1 MFMNK
6 SKDNILKS
14 IYDISLLDEPVN
26 LETIDGIPPTR
37 KLQTI
42 YFNLLW
48 AVDIKLPEIDGIKSL
63 LIFLEYF
70 YNKFSEISKTS
81 PHLLSRKSEIFYLII
96 DQLLKLTIDKNDK
109 SSLKTLEQYFYDK
122 DFFGAFLT
130 KLNKQ
135 NNDKFTKNFSFYSKV
150 SIYYF

>member
-1 MFMNK
+1 M
-6 SKDNILKS
+6 
-14 IYDISLLDEPVN
+14 
-26 LETIDGIPPTR
+26 
-37 KLQTI
+37 
-42 YFNLLW
+42 
-48 AVDIKLPEIDGIKSL
+48 PEIDGIKSL

-70 YNKFSEISKTS
+70 YNKFSEINKTS

-96 DQLLKLTIDKNDK
+96 DQLLKLTIDRNDK

-135 NNDKFTKNFSFYSKV
+135 NNDKFTKNFTFYSKV
-150 SIYYF
+150 SIYYFWYINL